1 MDRKAAPQG
10 DLAVRAEGPVA
21 VVVIDNPARLN
32 AMTVAMWRKLPE
44 LLAALDA
51 DPTVRLIM
59 LRGAGGKAFSAGA
72 DISEF
77 AEARTPKTA
86 RDYDALN
93 HAAFEAVLGC
103 AKPTLAAIEGFC
115 LGGGFELALCCDLR
129 VAAEGSVFG
138 IPAAR
143 LGIGYNARW
152 IRPLLCAMS
161 PAAAKELLF
170 TGERFDCANALRM
183 GLINRAF
190 PPDSFEAGLAAM
202 AVGIADNAPLT
213 IRAAKAAI
221 DEFVRSPQ
229 QPDYARLDALVDAC
243 FRSEDYAEGQR
254 AFLEKRKPVFSGR

>member
-1 MDRKAAPQG
+1 MDTKAAPPG
-10 DLAVRAEGPVA
+10 DLRVRAEGPLA
-21 VVVIDNPARLN
+21 VIVIDNPARLN
-32 AMTVAMWRKLPE
+32 AMTVAMWRKLPG

-51 DPTVRLIM
+51 DPVVRLII
-59 LRGAGGKAFSAGA
+59 LRGAGDKAFSAGA

-77 AEARTPKTA
+77 AEARTPATA

-103 AKPTLAAIEGFC
+103 VKPTLAAIEGFC

-152 IRPLLCAMS
+152 IRPLLSAMS

-170 TGERFDCANALRM
+170 TGERFDCTNALRM

-190 PPDSFEAGLAAM
+190 PRETFEASLAAL
-202 AVGIADNAPLT
+202 AGGIADNAPLT

-221 DEFVRSPQ
+221 DEFVRAPQ
-229 QPDYARLDALVDAC
+229 QPDYARLDALVEAC
-243 FRSEDYAEGQR
+243 FNSEDYAEGQR